1 MRTANSKPEV
11 MIYHNRSSTD
21 YGILLQFPEPY
32 IYSAKEQTQV
42 HVPGRSGDIIE
53 DNDAY
58 QNPVLTVPFLVKS
71 MPNEYDNWFQWN
83 SAVAKWLKA
92 DGYDYLKFNYQ
103 DGYVWEAYPNQAPVV
118 TPSSARSATGTFSFT
133 VKPYLK
139 RSDSVQMQDVP
150 LGKGTIFNP
159 EDEATWPDW
168 QFDVG
173 PDTKTFTLSVNG
185 FPYEFNGVSGTVYV
199 DGENCQVSSNGN
211 FINDQINFANNDAP
225 QLIQG
230 ENTISLSGD
239 AVNSIKWRP
248 NWRRLA

>member
-1 MRTANSKPEV
+1 MRDANSKPEV

-32 IYSAKEQTQV
+32 IYAPKEMTAV

-53 DNDAY
+53 DNGAY
-58 QNPVLTVPFLVKS
+58 NNPTLTVNFIVVLPKRF
-71 MPNEYDNWFQWN
+71 DNWFQWN
-83 SAVAKWLKA
+83 SSVANWLRA
-92 DGYDYLKFNYQ
+92 DGYDYLKFSYQ

-118 TPSSARSATGTFSFT
+118 TPSSARSATGTFSFS

-150 LGKGTIFNP
+150 LGKGTIRNP
-159 EDEATWPDW
+159 ESEASWPDW
-168 QFDVG
+168 QIDAG
-173 PDTKTFTLSVNG
+173 DGSKSFTLTVNDY
-185 FPYEFNGVSGTVYV
+185 PYNFNGVSGVIYV
-199 DGENCQVSSNGN
+199 DGENCQVASNGN
-211 FINDQINFANNDAP
+211 PINDQVVFANNDAP
-225 QLIQG
+225 QMLQG

-248 NWRRLA
+248 NWRRLV